1 MAINLSNAVRT
12 NLFAATSME
21 TVIGTSP
28 LLKIFTGAVAANCA
42 AADPSGEIV
51 NMALP
56 SDWLDAPANGAVNKS
71 ATAWTANAS
80 ANGTAASWRIKDSTN
95 TTCHI
100 QGNCTN
106 TGNGGDMTLDNV
118 VIAINQ
124 TITITGFLLT
134 APNA

>member
-1 MAINLSNAVRT
+1 MSNIEA
-12 NLFAATSME
+12 N
-21 TVIGTSP
+21 IGTTP
-28 LLKIFTGAVAANCA
+28 LLKLFTGTVPANCA
-42 AADPSGEIV
+42 AADPAGLVV
-51 NMALP
+51 NMTLP
-56 SDWLDAPANGAVNKS
+56 SDWLEAAANGAVNKT

-80 ANGTAASWRIKDSTN
+80 ANGTVNSWRIKDSTN

-106 TGNGGDMTLDNV
+106 TGNGGDMTLDNI

-124 TITITGFLLT
+124 TVTITGFLLT